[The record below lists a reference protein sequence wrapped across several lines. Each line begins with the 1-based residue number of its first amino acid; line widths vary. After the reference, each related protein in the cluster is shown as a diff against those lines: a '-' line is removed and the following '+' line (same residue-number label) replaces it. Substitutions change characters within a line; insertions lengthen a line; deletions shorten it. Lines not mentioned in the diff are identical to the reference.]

1 VFFDFEQK
9 ERKYTIYKP
18 KNSPMTTIDDVLK
31 HLDEII
37 VWSEQHQSPMGYF
50 AALYQRMT
58 MAVKDGILQNKFDNG
73 PRMEKLDII
82 FAKRYFEAFDNYQKN
97 KPITK
102 SWEIALNATK
112 TDQITVI
119 QHLLLGIN
127 AHINLDL
134 GIAASDISTKSDI
147 QNLEKDFKQINTI
160 IAGLIDDTK
169 LRLSKIWLPFRIF
182 TKLLDTESDGII
194 NFSIKVARTFSWE
207 NAKQLTFIE
216 PFKKPDLIIGIDKNV
231 EFLGNRIAKPSTFTK
246 SILWLM
252 RLGESGYVAEK
263 IKILK

>member
-1 VFFDFEQK
+1 
-9 ERKYTIYKP
+9 
-18 KNSPMTTIDDVLK
+18 MTTIDDVINR
-31 HLDEII
+31 LDEII
-37 VWSEQHQSPMGYF
+37 VCTEQQQSPMGYF
-50 AALYQRMT
+50 AALYRRMT
-58 MAVKDGILQNKFDNG
+58 IAVKEGISQNKFDNG
-73 PRMEKLDII
+73 PRMEKLDIF
-82 FAKRYFEAFDNYQKN
+82 FAKRYFDAFDDYQKS

-134 GIAASDISTKSDI
+134 GIAASEISSKSDI

-160 IAGLIDDTK
+160 ISALIDDTK
-169 LRLSKIWLPFRIF
+169 LRLSNIWLPFRIF
-182 TKLLDTESDGII
+182 TNLLDSESDGIV

-216 PFKKPDLIIGIDKNV
+216 PVKKPNLIIGIDKNV
-231 EFLGNRIAKPSTFTK
+231 ELLGKKIVSPSTFTK
-246 SILWLM
+246 NILWIM
-252 RLGESGYVAEK
+252 RLGESGSVAEK

>member
-1 VFFDFEQK
+1 M
-9 ERKYTIYKP
+9 
-18 KNSPMTTIDDVLK
+18 NTIDDVIK
-31 HLDEII
+31 RLDEII
-37 VWSEQHQSPMGYF
+37 LWAEQHQSPMGYF
-50 AALYQRMT
+50 AALYRRMT
-58 MAVKDGILQNKFDNG
+58 IAVKEGILQNKFDNG

-102 SWEIALNATK
+102 SWEIALNSIK
-112 TDQITVI
+112 SDKITVI

-134 GIAASDISTKSDI
+134 GISASEISNKSDI
-147 QNLEKDFKQINTI
+147 LNLENDFKQINTI
-160 IAGLIDDTK
+160 ISGLLDDTK

-216 PFKKPDLIIGIDKNV
+216 PLKKPNLITGIDKNV
-231 EFLGNRIAKPSTFTK
+231 ELLGNKIANPSTFTK

-252 RLGESGYVAEK
+252 RLGELGNVAEK
-263 IKILK
+263 IRILK